1 MMTKKV
7 ATGAAALA
15 AAGAIVAGGA
25 AISNASNETAGSGAG
40 YDGYGQKAPEG
51 AGGDRQGDRP
61 QGQGRHE
68 HTDVTGSEKTKVTDA
83 VKAKDS
89 AVTVQSV
96 RKDPDGSY
104 DVLGTKG
111 GEQVMV
117 EVSADLK
124 TIEVR
129 TGGPGGHGGPG
140 GPGGHG
146 GPGRGGQDGAGDS
159 QSRQGSS
166 EQGGQ
171 GRPGGNEQGGS
182 KQGGSEQGGQGST
195 QAPSQGSGATSSSTA

>member
-40 YDGYGQKAPEG
+40 YGGYGQKAPEG

-83 VKAKDS
+83 VNAKDS

-129 TGGPGGHGGPG
+129 TG

>member
-1 MMTKKV
+1 MITKKV

-15 AAGAIVAGGA
+15 AAGTIVAGGA
-25 AISNASNETAGSGAG
+25 AISNASSETGGSAAG
-40 YDGYGQKAPEG
+40 YGGYGQKAPEG
-51 AGGDRQGDRP
+51 AGGDRQGDRQ

-124 TIEVR
+124 TAFITEADRLVSVDLQ
-129 TGGPGGHGGPG
+129 T
-140 GPGGHG
+140 
-146 GPGRGGQDGAGDS
+146 Q
-159 QSRQGSS
+159 QVTQIVGSLVDPWYMTWAADD
-166 EQGGQ
+166 Q
-171 GRPGGNEQGGS
+171 
-182 KQGGSEQGGQGST
+182 
-195 QAPSQGSGATSSSTA
+195 TAA